1 MIAISAACQTL
12 GTWRLEDCIIYVTLE
27 PCPMCAGAI
36 VLSRVKQLVFGTRDP
51 KAGACGTL
59 FDIVR
64 DEKLNHIVEVV
75 SGVMA
80 QDAQIL
86 LKEFFA
92 NLREKDQTAEE

>member
-1 MIAISAACQTL
+1 
-12 GTWRLEDCIIYVTLE
+12 
-27 PCPMCAGAI
+27 
-36 VLSRVKQLVFGTRDP
+36 VLSRVKQLVFGADDP

-86 LKEFFA
+86 LKEFFT
-92 NLREKDQTAEE
+92 NLREKDQTAGE